1 MEGTQLNVWV
11 VWKMLWHFPAL
22 VRSGTFQR
30 LWEQHFYYNMGNM
43 GTGIFFQCDD
53 PRYQHARML
62 HLGGNI
68 NMSEDLRIA
77 LCFGGDV
84 MNICIK

>member
-1 MEGTQLNVWV
+1 
-11 VWKMLWHFPAL
+11 
-22 VRSGTFQR
+22 
-30 LWEQHFYYNMGNM
+30 MGNM